1 MLQGGE
7 RGALPSQS
15 SCACRGRGPALQ
27 LSLYTGEGGDG
38 LLVCPVDGG
47 LTVYALGEGGASLL
61 FSREAA
67 ELGLEGGLGPVS
79 LGEDSWCCWLIIPI
93 L

>member
-1 MLQGGE
+1 MQGA
-7 RGALPSQS
+7 GA
-15 SCACRGRGPALQ
+15 ALQ

-67 ELGLEGGLGPVS
+67 ELGLQPAGGRVS

>member
-1 MLQGGE
+1 M
-7 RGALPSQS
+7 A
-15 SCACRGRGPALQ
+15 
-27 LSLYTGEGGDG
+27 
-38 LLVCPVDGG
+38 GG